1 MSATWAGHGLTGAG
15 GSLRT
20 LAGIDFGVPEQQQSL
35 IVDNRSISGT
45 ANEGG

>member
-1 MSATWAGHGLTGAG
+1 MSARRAGRGLTGAG
-15 GSLRT
+15 GSLRP
-20 LAGIDFGVPEQQQSL
+20 LAGIDFGAPEQQQSL

>member
-1 MSATWAGHGLTGAG
+1 VAGSAWPGAALLT
-15 GSLRT
+15 
-20 LAGIDFGVPEQQQSL
+20 GIDFQAPEQQQSL

>member
-1 MSATWAGHGLTGAG
+1 MPASLAGAG
-15 GSLRT
+15 GPLRP
-20 LAGIDFGVPEQQQSL
+20 LAGIDFGAPEQQQSL